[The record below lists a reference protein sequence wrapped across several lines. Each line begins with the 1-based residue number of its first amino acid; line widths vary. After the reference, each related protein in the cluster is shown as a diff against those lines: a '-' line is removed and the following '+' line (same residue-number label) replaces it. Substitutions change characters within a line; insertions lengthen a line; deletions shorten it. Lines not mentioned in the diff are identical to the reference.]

1 MGFVGGITMKFQ
13 FRSLKK
19 ILTAGLAVVFSAAL
33 LAGCGGDQAAGGGKT
48 FLNIGTGGTAGTY
61 YPIGGAIAEILNNNI
76 EGMNASAQ
84 STGAT
89 VANINMLKDGSVD
102 MAIVQNDITYY
113 AVNGTEMFT
122 DKKVDNLKGIASLYP
137 ETCQFVTIDSS
148 GIKTIADL
156 KGKRVAVGAAGSGAE
171 ANARQILEAYGIT
184 YDDIDEQYLSFGEGA
199 SALKD
204 GNVDAAFL
212 TAGFPTAA
220 VQDISSQ
227 NKIRLLPVDPAK
239 ADELIAK
246 YPFYTKTTIPAGTYQ
261 GFDEDVS
268 TISVMAMLVVNDK
281 VDEKLGYSITK
292 AIFSNLDRIQA
303 AHAVGKMIS
312 KENAE
317 KGMSLDMNA
326 GAKKFFDEK

>member
-1 MGFVGGITMKFQ
+1 MKFQ
-13 FRSLKK
+13 FSSMKK
-19 ILTAGLAVVFSAAL
+19 ILTAGVVAVLSAAL
-33 LAGCGGDQAAGGGKT
+33 FAGCGGGQAGSSGGGKT

-89 VANINMLKDGSVD
+89 VANINMLKDGSID

-137 ETCQFVTIDSS
+137 ETCQFVTLDSS
-148 GIKTIADL
+148 GIKSIADL
-156 KGKRVAVGAAGSGAE
+156 KGKKVAVGAAGSGAE
-171 ANARQILEAYGIT
+171 ANARQILAAYGIT
-184 YDDIDEQYLSFGEGA
+184 YDDIDAQYLSFGEGA

-212 TAGFPTAA
+212 TAGFPTAS

-227 NKIRLLPVDPAK
+227 NKIRLLPVDSAK

-246 YPFYTKTTIPAGTYQ
+246 YPFYTKTTVPAGTYQ
-261 GFDEDVS
+261 GFDEDVA

-281 VDEKLGYSITK
+281 VDDKLGYTITK
-292 AIFSNLDRIQA
+292 TIFSNLDRIQA

>member
-1 MGFVGGITMKFQ
+1 
-13 FRSLKK
+13 
-19 ILTAGLAVVFSAAL
+19 
-33 LAGCGGDQAAGGGKT
+33 
-48 FLNIGTGGTAGTY
+48 
-61 YPIGGAIAEILNNNI
+61 
-76 EGMNASAQ
+76 
-84 STGAT
+84 
-89 VANINMLKDGSVD
+89 MLKDGSVD

-137 ETCQFVTIDSS
+137 ETCQFVTLDST

-156 KGKRVAVGAAGSGAE
+156 KGKKVAVGAAGSGAE

-227 NKIRLLPVDPAK
+227 NKIRLLPVDSAK

-261 GFDEDVS
+261 GFDEDVA

-281 VDEKLGYSITK
+281 VNDKLGYDITK